1 MVCLGGGGG
10 IRKVIP
16 TSRPYPVYAL
26 RVHVGPYL
34 SESVGELLLLLRERP
49 DAHHGVGV
57 DPLGEVRVINHKYAH
72 LVPYSLL
79 APGQGND
86 GGQGSDCARGIRV
99 DGLTGGI
106 DGVEEEVML
115 PPSVPV
121 RHGWIVDLYP
131 TDGARWNH
139 DRFGGAE
146 QDVSVN
152 LTWLRWELHGPC
164 CRNTGFSEG

>member
-1 MVCLGGGGG
+1 M
-10 IRKVIP
+10 
-16 TSRPYPVYAL
+16 YAL

-49 DAHHGVGV
+49 DAHHGVGG
-57 DPLGEVRVINHKYAH
+57 DLLGDVRVINHKYTH
-72 LVPYSLL
+72 LVPHSLL

-86 GGQGSDCARGIRV
+86 GGQGSDFARGIRV

-115 PPSVPV
+115 LPAVPV

-131 TDGARWNH
+131 TDGARGNH
-139 DRFGGAE
+139 DRLGCTE
-146 QDVSVN
+146 QNVAVR
-152 LTWLRWELHGPC
+152 LTWPRWELHRPC
-164 CRNTGFSEG
+164 CRDTGFSEG